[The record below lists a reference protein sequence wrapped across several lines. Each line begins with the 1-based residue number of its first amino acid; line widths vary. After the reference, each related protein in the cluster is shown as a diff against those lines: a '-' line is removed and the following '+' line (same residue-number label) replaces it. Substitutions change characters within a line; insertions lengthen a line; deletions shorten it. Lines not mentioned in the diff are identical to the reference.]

1 MDQLVANL
9 KDFYSKDEG
18 NLSVRR
24 YRETQERA
32 INILEI
38 DKRKE
43 TRSIE
48 TVTHNTVNKLQ
59 VSDVDIIVSGTFGCK
74 TIFRVC

>member
-59 VSDVDIIVSGTFGCK
+59 VSDVDIIVSRTFGCK